1 MKQAYLDCFS
11 GISGDMF
18 VSALLDAGLP
28 LDHLFGELK
37 KVPLGFYEFKCSRAM
52 RGHLVGTRVEIRIP
66 AKQPSRKL
74 GDIAELIVHS
84 ALSASVKRRVLD
96 VFNRLAEAEGK
107 LHNLPPTEVH
117 FHEVGAVDSIL
128 DIVGTCV
135 GLELLDISQLV
146 CSPVNVGSGSVRAAH
161 GSLPVPA
168 PASLELLKH
177 VPIYSSGAGGE
188 LVTPTG
194 AALITTLAAGFGP
207 IPAMKV
213 ERVGYG
219 AGAREIPGQPN
230 LARLLL
236 GSTGPALR
244 TCGTLTTCSE
254 GLSEDVVSVIEANV
268 DDMSP
273 QLYGFFVDQ
282 ALAAGALDVTC
293 TPIQMKKNR
302 PGILVS
308 VLCAPEKSDALAQML
323 FEQTTTIGVRIY
335 EARRK
340 VLERELL
347 SVETPYGPVQVKVA
361 RREGKVLNVAPEYE
375 DCQRLATEKGVPLKQ
390 VIIAAQAAYLA
401 QVSGVKEQV
410 SGVGCQ
416 VPGEK

>member
-1 MKQAYLDCFS
+1 MTQAYLDCFS

-18 VSALLDAGLP
+18 VGALLDLGLS
-28 LDHLFGELK
+28 LDRLFAELRK
-37 KVPLGFYEFKCSRAM
+37 IPLGFYEFKRTRAV
-52 RGHLVGTRVEIRIP
+52 RGHVVGTRIEIQIP
-66 AKQPSRKL
+66 TRQPSRKL
-74 GDIAELIVHS
+74 GDITELIAHS
-84 ALSASVKRRVLD
+84 TLSASVKQRVLE

-107 LHNLPPTEVH
+107 LHNMPPAEVH
-117 FHEVGAVDSIL
+117 FHEIGAVDSIL

-135 GLELLDISQLV
+135 GLELLDISALT
-146 CSPVNVGSGSVRAAH
+146 CSPVNVGSGIVRAAH

-168 PASLELLKH
+168 PAALELLKD
-177 VPIYSSGAGGE
+177 VPIYSSGVEGE

-194 AALITTLAAGFGP
+194 AALITTLAASFGP

-213 ERVGYG
+213 ERIGYG

-230 LARLLL
+230 LARLLVGQSTESVTAQL
-236 GSTGPALR
+236 GAPGD
-244 TCGTLTTCSE
+244 E
-254 GLSEDVVSVIEANV
+254 VVSMIEANV

-308 VLCAPEKSDALAQML
+308 VLCNPETSDALAQLL
-323 FEQTTTIGVRIY
+323 FEQTTTIGLRIY

-347 SVETPYGPVQVKVA
+347 SVETPYGTVKVKVA
-361 RREGKVLNVAPEYE
+361 RRDGKVLNVAPEYE
-375 DCQRLATEKGVPLKQ
+375 DCLRLATEKGVPLKQ
-390 VIIAAQAAYLA
+390 VIMAAQAAYLVTQVPGA
-401 QVSGVKEQV
+401 GCQVSGE
-410 SGVGCQ
+410 
-416 VPGEK
+416 

>member
-1 MKQAYLDCFS
+1 MRQAYLDCFS

-18 VSALLDAGLP
+18 VGALLDLGLP
-28 LDHLFGELK
+28 LEFLLAELK
-37 KVPLGFYEFKCSRAM
+37 KIPLGSYEFKRTRAL
-52 RGHLVGTRVEIRIP
+52 RGHLVGTRIEILIP
-66 AKQPSRKL
+66 AEQPRRKL
-74 GDIAELIVHS
+74 GDIAALIVDS
-84 ALSASVKRRVLD
+84 ALSSSVKQRVLD

-117 FHEVGAVDSIL
+117 FHETGAVDSII

-135 GLELLDISQLV
+135 GLELLDIARLT
-146 CSPVNVGSGSVRAAH
+146 CSPVNVGSGSVQAAH

-168 PASLELLKH
+168 PAALELLKD
-177 VPIYSSGAGGE
+177 VPIYSSGIEGE

-213 ERVGYG
+213 ERIGYG

-236 GSTGPALR
+236 GQSAEAVTAQPGAP
-244 TCGTLTTCSE
+244 GDE
-254 GLSEDVVSVIEANV
+254 VVSVIEANV

-302 PGILVS
+302 PGLLVS
-308 VLCAPEKSDALAQML
+308 VLCTPETSEALAQML

-340 VLERELL
+340 VLDRQLV
-347 SVETPYGPVQVKVA
+347 SVETPYGPVKIKVA

-390 VIIAAQAAYLA
+390 VMMAAQAAYL
-401 QVSGVKEQV
+401 QVSGAR
-410 SGVGCQ
+410 CQ
-416 VPGEK
+416 GPGE

>member
-18 VSALLDAGLP
+18 LGALLDLGVPQERWFA
-28 LDHLFGELK
+28 ELK
-37 KVPLGFYEFKCSRAM
+37 KIPLGSYELKRTRTL
-52 RGHLVGTRVEIRIP
+52 RGHLVGTRIEICVRG
-66 AKQPSRKL
+66 KQPSRKL
-74 GDIAELIVHS
+74 RDIEALIGAS
-84 ALSASVKRRVLD
+84 ALSAGVKEKVLK
-96 VFNRLAEAEGK
+96 VFKRLAEVEGK
-107 LHNLPPTEVH
+107 LHHKPPEQVH

-135 GLELLDISQLV
+135 GLELLDISHFT
-146 CSPVNVGSGSVRAAH
+146 CSPVNVGSGSVQAAH

-168 PASLELLKH
+168 PAALELLKDI
-177 VPIYSSGAGGE
+177 PIFSSGVEGE

-194 AALITTLAAGFGP
+194 AALIATLAASFGP

-213 ERVGYG
+213 ERIGYG

-236 GSTGPALR
+236 GESAEPVTAQPGPP
-244 TCGTLTTCSE
+244 GDE
-254 GLSEDVVSVIEANV
+254 VVSVIEANL

-273 QLYGFFVDQ
+273 QLYGFFIDQ

-293 TPIQMKKNR
+293 TPVQMKKDR

-308 VLCAPEKSDALAQML
+308 VLCTPEKSDALAQML

-340 VLERELL
+340 VLEREFV
-347 SVETPYGPVQVKVA
+347 SVRTPYGAVKVKVA
-361 RREGKVLNVAPEYE
+361 KREGKVLNVAPEYE
-375 DCQRLATEKGVPLKQ
+375 DCLRLATEKNVPLKQ
-390 VIIAAQAAYLA
+390 VMMAAQAAYF
-401 QVSGVKEQV
+401 QVHGAW
-410 SGVGCQ
+410 CQ
-416 VPGEK
+416 RKAILNSE

>member
-1 MKQAYLDCFS
+1 
-11 GISGDMF
+11 MF
-18 VSALLDAGLP
+18 VGALLDLGLP
-28 LDHLFGELK
+28 LERLFAELK
-37 KVPLGFYEFKCSRAM
+37 KIPLGFYEFKRTRAV
-52 RGHLVGTRVEIRIP
+52 RGHLVGTRIDVLIP
-66 AKQPSRKL
+66 AEQPRRKL
-74 GDIAELIVHS
+74 GDIEELIAHS
-84 ALSASVKRRVLD
+84 ALPASVQQRVLK
-96 VFNRLAEAEGK
+96 VFGRLAEAEGK

-117 FHEVGAVDSIL
+117 FHEIGAVDSII
-128 DIVGTCV
+128 DIVGSCV
-135 GLELLDISQLV
+135 GLQLLGISQLT
-146 CSPVNVGSGSVRAAH
+146 CSPVNVGSGSVQTAH

-168 PASLELLKH
+168 PASLELLKG
-177 VPIYSSGAGGE
+177 VPIYSSGVEGE

-194 AALITTLAAGFGP
+194 AALITTLASRFGP

-213 ERVGYG
+213 ERIGYG

-230 LARLLL
+230 LARLLV
-236 GSTGPALR
+236 GQSAAPVTAQPGAP
-244 TCGTLTTCSE
+244 GDE
-254 GLSEDVVSVIEANV
+254 VVSVIEANV

-293 TPIQMKKNR
+293 THLQMKKNR

-308 VLCAPEKSDALAQML
+308 VLCTPEKSDALARIL

-347 SVETPYGPVQVKVA
+347 SVETPYGPVKIKVA
-361 RREGKVLNVAPEYE
+361 RRDGKVLNVAPEYE

-390 VIIAAQAAYLA
+390 VMMAAQAAA
-401 QVSGVKEQV
+401 HVSGVRCQV
-410 SGVGCQ
+410 SAKSNS
-416 VPGEK
+416 E

>member
-1 MKQAYLDCFS
+1 MRQAYLDCFS

-18 VSALLDAGLP
+18 VGALVDLGLS
-28 LDHLFGELK
+28 LEQLFAELK
-37 KVPLGFYEFKCSRAM
+37 KIPLGFYEFKHRRAV
-52 RGHLVGTRVEIRIP
+52 RGHLVGTRIEILVP
-66 AKQPSRKL
+66 AKQPRRKL
-74 GDIAELIVHS
+74 EDIAELIVRS
-84 ALSASVKRRVLD
+84 ALSASVKQRVLD

-117 FHEVGAVDSIL
+117 FHETGAVDSII

-135 GLELLDISQLV
+135 GLELLDIAQLT
-146 CSPVNVGSGSVRAAH
+146 CSPVNVGSGSVQAAH

-168 PASLELLKH
+168 PAALELLKD
-177 VPIYSSGAGGE
+177 VPIYSSGIEGE

-194 AALITTLAAGFGP
+194 AALITTLATGFGP

-213 ERVGYG
+213 ERIGYG

-236 GSTGPALR
+236 GHSAEPVTAQPGVP
-244 TCGTLTTCSE
+244 GDE
-254 GLSEDVVSVIEANV
+254 VVSVIEANV

-308 VLCAPEKSDALAQML
+308 VLCAPETSDAVAQML

-347 SVETPYGPVQVKVA
+347 SVETPYGTVKVKVA
-361 RREGKVLNVAPEYE
+361 KRAGKVLNVAPEYE

-390 VIIAAQAAYLA
+390 VMMAAQAAYL
-401 QVSGVKEQV
+401 QVSGA
-410 SGVGCQ
+410 GCQ
-416 VPGEK
+416 GPGE

>member
-1 MKQAYLDCFS
+1 
-11 GISGDMF
+11 
-18 VSALLDAGLP
+18 
-28 LDHLFGELK
+28 
-37 KVPLGFYEFKCSRAM
+37 
-52 RGHLVGTRVEIRIP
+52 VGTRIEIRVP

-74 GDIAELIVHS
+74 GGIAELIVHS
-84 ALSASVKRRVLD
+84 ALSASVKQRVLE
-96 VFNRLAEAEGK
+96 VFNRLAQAEGK
-107 LHNLPPTEVH
+107 LHNMLPTEVH
-117 FHEVGAVDSIL
+117 FHEIGAVDSIL

-135 GLELLDISQLV
+135 GLEFLDISALT
-146 CSPVNVGSGSVRAAH
+146 CSPVNVGSGSVQAAH

-168 PASLELLKH
+168 PAALELLKD
-177 VPIYSSGAGGE
+177 VPIYSSGVEGE

-194 AALITTLAAGFGP
+194 AALITTLAGSFGP

-213 ERVGYG
+213 ERIGYG

-230 LARLLL
+230 LARLLV
-236 GSTGPALR
+236 GQSIEAVTAQPGAPGDA
-244 TCGTLTTCSE
+244 
-254 GLSEDVVSVIEANV
+254 VISVIEANV

-302 PGILVS
+302 PGILLS
-308 VLCAPEKSDALAQML
+308 VLCAPQTSDALAQLL
-323 FEQTTTIGVRIY
+323 FEQTTTIGARIY

-347 SVETPYGPVQVKVA
+347 SVETPYGTVKVKVA
-361 RREGKVLNVAPEYE
+361 RCDGKVLNVAPEYE

-390 VIIAAQAAYLA
+390 VIIAAQAAHL
-401 QVSGVKEQV
+401 QG
-410 SGVGCQ
+410 
-416 VPGEK
+416 GEKLELEPSPQPAAQSPEAEAPAEPVTPDGEGEKATGA

>member
-1 MKQAYLDCFS
+1 
-11 GISGDMF
+11 
-18 VSALLDAGLP
+18 
-28 LDHLFGELK
+28 
-37 KVPLGFYEFKCSRAM
+37 
-52 RGHLVGTRVEIRIP
+52 
-66 AKQPSRKL
+66 
-74 GDIAELIVHS
+74 
-84 ALSASVKRRVLD
+84 
-96 VFNRLAEAEGK
+96 
-107 LHNLPPTEVH
+107 VH
-117 FHEVGAVDSIL
+117 FHEIGAVDSIL

-135 GLELLDISQLV
+135 GLEFFDISTLT
-146 CSPVNVGSGSVRAAH
+146 CSPVNVGSGRVRAAH

-168 PASLELLKH
+168 PAALELLKG
-177 VPIYSSGAGGE
+177 VPVFSSGIEGE

-213 ERVGYG
+213 ERIGYG

-236 GSTGPALR
+236 GQSVAPVTAQPGAP
-244 TCGTLTTCSE
+244 GDE
-254 GLSEDVVSVIEANV
+254 VVSVIEANV

-273 QLYGFFVDQ
+273 QLFGFFVDQ

-302 PGILVS
+302 LGILVS
-308 VLCAPEKSDALAQML
+308 VLCTPEKSDALAQML

-347 SVETPYGPVQVKVA
+347 SVETPYGTVKVKVA
-361 RREGKVLNVAPEYE
+361 KREGKVLNVAPEYD
-375 DCQRLATEKGVPLKQ
+375 DCQHLAAEKGVPLKQ
-390 VIIAAQAAYLA
+390 VMMAAQAAYL
-401 QVSGVKEQV
+401 QV

-416 VPGEK
+416 TPGKEPGP

>member
-1 MKQAYLDCFS
+1 MRQAYLDCFS

-18 VSALLDAGLP
+18 VGALLDLGLP
-28 LDHLFGELK
+28 LDRLFAELGK
-37 KVPLGFYEFKCSRAM
+37 IPLGFYEFKRTRAL
-52 RGHLVGTRVEIRIP
+52 RGNVVGTRVEIHIP

-74 GDIAELIVHS
+74 GDIADLIGHS
-84 ALSASVKRRVLD
+84 TLSETVKQHVME

-107 LHNLPPTEVH
+107 LHNKPPAEVH
-117 FHEVGAVDSIL
+117 FHEIGAVDSIL

-135 GLELLDISQLV
+135 GLELLEVSALT
-146 CSPVNVGSGSVRAAH
+146 CSPVNVGSGRVRAAH

-168 PASLELLKH
+168 PAALELLKG
-177 VPIYSSGAGGE
+177 VPIFSSGVEGE

-194 AALITTLAAGFGP
+194 AALIATLATGFGP

-213 ERVGYG
+213 ERIGYG

-236 GSTGPALR
+236 GQSTEPVAAQPGPP
-244 TCGTLTTCSE
+244 GDE
-254 GLSEDVVSVIEANV
+254 VVSVIEANL

-273 QLYGFFVDQ
+273 QLFGFFVDQ

-293 TPIQMKKNR
+293 APIQMKKNR
-302 PGILVS
+302 PGVLVS
-308 VLCAPEKSDALAQML
+308 VLCAPETSDALAQML

-340 VLERELL
+340 VLERDLL
-347 SVETPYGPVQVKVA
+347 SVETPYGTVKVKVA
-361 RREGKVLNVAPEYE
+361 KREGKVLNVAPEYE
-375 DCQRLATEKGVPLKQ
+375 DCQRLAMEKGVPLKQ
-390 VIIAAQAAYLA
+390 VMMAAQAAYL
-401 QVSGVKEQV
+401 QVSGAGGKAIVNSE
-410 SGVGCQ
+410 
-416 VPGEK
+416 

>member
-1 MKQAYLDCFS
+1 
-11 GISGDMF
+11 MF
-18 VSALLDAGLP
+18 VGALLDVGLP
-28 LDHLFGELK
+28 LEQLFAELK
-37 KVPLGFYEFKCSRAM
+37 KIPLGLYEFKRTRAV
-52 RGHLVGTRVEIRIP
+52 RGHLAGTRIEIRIP
-66 AKQPSRKL
+66 AKQPRRKM
-74 GDIAELIVHS
+74 GDIAELIAHS
-84 ALSASVKRRVLD
+84 GLSTGVIERVLK
-96 VFNRLAEAEGK
+96 VFARLAEAEGK
-107 LHNLPPTEVH
+107 VHNMPSEQVH

-128 DIVGTCV
+128 DIVGACV
-135 GLELLDISQLV
+135 GLDLLDVAQLV
-146 CSPVNVGSGSVRAAH
+146 CSPVNVGGGRVRAVH

-168 PASLELLKH
+168 PASLELLKD
-177 VPIYSSGAGGE
+177 VPIYSSGIEGE

-213 ERVGYG
+213 ERIGYG

-236 GSTGPALR
+236 GQS
-244 TCGTLTTCSE
+244 SE
-254 GLSEDVVSVIEANV
+254 PVIAQPGASGDEVVSVIEANV

-293 TPIQMKKNR
+293 TPTQMKKNR
-302 PGILVS
+302 PGILLS
-308 VLCAPEKSDALAQML
+308 VLCTPEISDALAQML
-323 FEQTTTIGVRIY
+323 FEETTTIGVRIY

-347 SVETPYGPVQVKVA
+347 SVETPYGPVRIKVA

-375 DCQRLATEKGVPLKQ
+375 DCQRLASEKSVPLKQ
-390 VIIAAQAAYLA
+390 VMMAAQAAYL
-401 QVSGVKEQV
+401 GTT
-410 SGVGCQ
+410 
-416 VPGEK
+416 

>member
-1 MKQAYLDCFS
+1 
-11 GISGDMF
+11 MF
-18 VSALLDAGLP
+18 VGALVDLGLP
-28 LDHLFGELK
+28 LDRLLAELGK
-37 KVPLGFYEFKCSRAM
+37 IPLGFYEFKRTRAL
-52 RGHLVGTRVEIRIP
+52 RGHLVGTRIEIHIP
-66 AKQPSRKL
+66 AKQPSRKF
-74 GDIAELIVHS
+74 GGIAELIVQS
-84 ALSASVKRRVLD
+84 ALSASVKQRVLE

-107 LHNLPPTEVH
+107 LHNMPPTEVH

-128 DIVGTCV
+128 DIVATCV
-135 GLELLDISQLV
+135 GLEFLDISALT
-146 CSPVNVGSGSVRAAH
+146 CSPVNVGGGSVRAAH

-168 PASLELLKH
+168 PAALELLKD
-177 VPIYSSGAGGE
+177 VPIYSSGVEGE

-213 ERVGYG
+213 ERIGYG

-236 GSTGPALR
+236 GQSTEAVTVQPGAP
-244 TCGTLTTCSE
+244 GD
-254 GLSEDVVSVIEANV
+254 DVVSVIEANV

-308 VLCAPEKSDALAQML
+308 VLCSPETSAALAQLL
-323 FEQTTTIGVRIY
+323 FEQTTTIGVRIH

-340 VLERELL
+340 VLERELV
-347 SVETPYGPVQVKVA
+347 SVETPYGAVKVKVA
-361 RREGKVLNVAPEYE
+361 RRDGKTLNVAPEYE

-390 VIIAAQAAYLA
+390 VIIAAQAAA
-401 QVSGVKEQV
+401 QVSGFGCQV
-410 SGVGCQ
+410 SGEKQ
-416 VPGEK
+416 VPGAGC

>member
-1 MKQAYLDCFS
+1 
-11 GISGDMF
+11 MF
-18 VSALLDAGLP
+18 VGALLDVGLP
-28 LDHLFGELK
+28 LERLFAELK
-37 KVPLGFYEFKCSRAM
+37 KIPLGLYEFKRTRAV
-52 RGHLVGTRVEIRIP
+52 RGHLVGTRIEIRIP
-66 AKQPSRKL
+66 AKQPNRKL
-74 GDIAELIVHS
+74 GDIAELIVDS
-84 ALSASVKRRVLD
+84 ALSAGVKRRVLD

-107 LHNLPPTEVH
+107 LHNLPPTEVD
-117 FHEVGAVDSIL
+117 FHEIGAVDSIL

-135 GLELLDISQLV
+135 GLEFLDVARLV
-146 CSPVNVGSGSVRAAH
+146 CSPVNVGGGSVQAAH
-161 GSLPVPA
+161 GSLPLPA
-168 PASLELLKH
+168 PASLELLKD
-177 VPIYSSGAGGE
+177 VPIFSSGVEGE

-194 AALITTLAAGFGP
+194 AALIATLAAGFGP

-213 ERVGYG
+213 ERIGYG
-219 AGAREIPGQPN
+219 AGEREIPGQPN

-236 GSTGPALR
+236 GQSAEPLIAQPGAP
-244 TCGTLTTCSE
+244 GDE
-254 GLSEDVVSVIEANV
+254 VVSVIEASV

-302 PGILVS
+302 PGILLS
-308 VLCAPEKSDALAQML
+308 VLCTPEISDALAQML

-347 SVETPYGPVQVKVA
+347 SVETPYGPVRIKVA
-361 RREGKVLNVAPEYE
+361 RREGRVLNVAPEYE

-390 VIIAAQAAYLA
+390 VIIAAQAAYL
-401 QVSGVKEQV
+401 GTT
-410 SGVGCQ
+410 
-416 VPGEK
+416 

>member
-1 MKQAYLDCFS
+1 
-11 GISGDMF
+11 MF
-18 VSALLDAGLP
+18 VGALLDLGLP
-28 LDHLFGELK
+28 LDRLFAELK
-37 KVPLGFYEFKCSRAM
+37 KIPLGFYEFKRTRTV
-52 RGHLVGTRVEIRIP
+52 RGHLVGTRIEILIP
-66 AKQPSRKL
+66 ADQPSRKL
-74 GDIAELIVHS
+74 GDIAELVVHS
-84 ALSASVKRRVLD
+84 ALSASVKQRVLD

-107 LHNLPPTEVH
+107 LHNLPPTEVN
-117 FHEVGAVDSIL
+117 FHEIGAVDSIL
-128 DIVGTCV
+128 DVVGTCV
-135 GLELLDISQLV
+135 GLELLDISQLT
-146 CSPVNVGSGSVRAAH
+146 CSPVNVGSGAVQAAH

-168 PASLELLKH
+168 PASLELLRD
-177 VPIYSSGAGGE
+177 VPIYSSGVEGE

-213 ERVGYG
+213 ERIGYG

-236 GSTGPALR
+236 GQSAEP
-244 TCGTLTTCSE
+244 LTAQPGAPGDE
-254 GLSEDVVSVIEANV
+254 VVSVIEANV

-293 TPIQMKKNR
+293 TPTQMKKNR
-302 PGILVS
+302 PGILLS
-308 VLCAPEKSDALAQML
+308 VICTPETSDALAQLL

-347 SVETPYGPVQVKVA
+347 SVETPYGPVRIKVA
-361 RREGKVLNVAPEYE
+361 RREGKVLNVAPEFE

-390 VIIAAQAAYLA
+390 VMMAAQAAYL
-401 QVSGVKEQV
+401 GT
-410 SGVGCQ
+410 Q
-416 VPGEK
+416 VPGVGSRVSGEKQAFTD

>member
-1 MKQAYLDCFS
+1 MRQAYLDCFS

-18 VSALLDAGLP
+18 VGALLDLGLP
-28 LDHLFGELK
+28 LDRLFAELGK
-37 KVPLGFYEFKCSRAM
+37 IPLGFYEFKRTRAL
-52 RGHLVGTRVEIRIP
+52 RGKVVGTRIEIRIP

-74 GDIAELIVHS
+74 GEIADLIGHS
-84 ALSASVKRRVLD
+84 ALSASVKQRVME

-107 LHNLPPTEVH
+107 LHNLPPAQVH
-117 FHEVGAVDSIL
+117 FHEIGAVDSIL

-135 GLELLDISQLV
+135 GLELFDISTLT
-146 CSPVNVGSGSVRAAH
+146 CSPVNVGSGRVRAAH

-168 PASLELLKH
+168 PAALELLKG
-177 VPIYSSGAGGE
+177 VPVFSSGAEGE

-194 AALITTLAAGFGP
+194 AALITTLAARFGP

-213 ERVGYG
+213 ERIGYG

-236 GSTGPALR
+236 GESSAPVTAQPGAP
-244 TCGTLTTCSE
+244 GDE
-254 GLSEDVVSVIEANV
+254 VVSVIEANV

-273 QLYGFFVDQ
+273 QLFGFFVDQ

-293 TPIQMKKNR
+293 APIQMKKNR
-302 PGILVS
+302 PGVLVS
-308 VLCAPEKSDALAQML
+308 VLCTPETSDALAQML

-340 VLERELL
+340 VLKRELL
-347 SVETPYGPVQVKVA
+347 SVETPYGTVKVKVA
-361 RREGKVLNVAPEYE
+361 KREGKVLNVAPEYD
-375 DCQRLATEKGVPLKQ
+375 DCQRLAMEKGVPLKQ
-390 VIIAAQAAYLA
+390 VMMAAQAAYL
-401 QVSGVKEQV
+401 QVSG
-410 SGVGCQ
+410 S
-416 VPGEK
+416 GEKQL

>member
-1 MKQAYLDCFS
+1 
-11 GISGDMF
+11 MF
-18 VSALLDAGLP
+18 VGALVDLGVP
-28 LDHLFGELK
+28 LDRLFGELK
-37 KVPLGFYEFKCSRAM
+37 KIPLGYYEFKRTRAV
-52 RGHLVGTRVEIRIP
+52 RGHLAGTRIEILIP
-66 AKQPSRKL
+66 RNQPRRKL
-74 GDIAELIVHS
+74 GEIADLIVHS
-84 ALSASVKRRVLD
+84 ELSASVKQRVLE
-96 VFNRLAEAEGK
+96 VFHRLAEAEGK
-107 LHNLPPTEVH
+107 LHNMPPTEVH
-117 FHEVGAVDSIL
+117 FHEIGAVDSIL

-135 GLELLDISQLV
+135 GLEFLDISALT
-146 CSPVNVGSGSVRAAH
+146 CSPVNVGSGRVQAAH

-168 PASLELLKH
+168 PAALELLKN
-177 VPIYSSGAGGE
+177 VPIFSSGVEGE

-213 ERVGYG
+213 ERIGYG

-236 GSTGPALR
+236 GQ
-244 TCGTLTTCSE
+244 GTEAVTVQPGAPGDE
-254 GLSEDVVSVIEANV
+254 VISVIEANV

-308 VLCAPEKSDALAQML
+308 VLCPPETSDALAQLL

-340 VLERELL
+340 VLERELV
-347 SVETPYGPVQVKVA
+347 SVETPYGTVKVKVA
-361 RREGKVLNVAPEYE
+361 RRDGKVLNVAPEYE

-390 VIIAAQAAYLA
+390 VIIAAQAAYL
-401 QVSGVKEQV
+401 QVSGARCQV
-410 SGVGCQ
+410 SG
-416 VPGEK
+416 ED